1 MQNSFSQSSLASN
14 PCNDTEPQLTPSTAI
29 DAALCDLIQRITNFS
44 DEDFDSA
51 WFGLSEAEVEG
62 LVVQL
67 VQELTYT
74 LDGKQLSGYL
84 LALRTAVGL
93 GLSDEDSEA

>member
-1 MQNSFSQSSLASN
+1 MLNAFSQPDSDRATCTS
-14 PCNDTEPQLTPSTAI
+14 TEVQLVPATAI

-44 DEDFDSA
+44 DDDFDSE
-51 WFGLSEAEVEG
+51 WFDLSDAEVEG

-67 VQELTYT
+67 VQELTNT

-84 LALRTAVGL
+84 LTLRTAIGS
-93 GLSDEDSEA
+93 GLSAEDA